1 MLSVF
6 FTTRHCV
13 GWHALKSI
21 FIFSLLASLAG
32 VSAPAAGGPTQAQAL
47 ALPQTLVP
55 PQAAAGARASAQ
67 VHAQTLAQAQTP
79 ARAQAQ
85 TQASAPV
92 PTPAS
97 SSAPAAGA
105 AKEALIRARALGPG
119 LAKANNCIACHTV
132 ERQRVGPAFKAIA
145 QRFAGNEAAVDALAY
160 SIRHGGGGRWG
171 PIPMPAQPQVTED
184 SARTLAQWILSLA
197 SNTPAQ

>member
-1 MLSVF
+1 M
-6 FTTRHCV
+6 
-13 GWHALKSI
+13 
-21 FIFSLLASLAG
+21 FSLLASLAG
-32 VSAPAAGGPTQAQAL
+32 VSAPAAATRAQAPALSQALAPTQA
-47 ALPQTLVP
+47 
-55 PQAAAGARASAQ
+55 AGAQVSAQ
-67 VHAQTLAQAQTP
+67 AYVQ
-79 ARAQAQ
+79 ARAPEQAPAPA
-85 TQASAPV
+85 QASAS
-92 PTPAS
+92 AS
-97 SSAPAAGA
+97 AAGA
-105 AKEALIRARALGPG
+105 AQEALIRARALGPG

-197 SNTPAQ
+197 SNTPAK